1 MENSDDRHPV
11 SPSASPCAE
20 AAAGDP
26 VRPGHHPHPSA
37 MTTSTELSRSVREY
51 YGATLS
57 GSADLRTDAC
67 CDASSVPKP
76 LRPLLARIH
85 PEVLSRYYGCG
96 LVVPP
101 LLEGLR
107 VLDLGC
113 GSGRDVY
120 LLAQLVGPAGAVVGV
135 DMTPEQ
141 LDVARRHQQHHAELF
156 GFANVRFVEGRIE
169 ELENLALEPGSF
181 DLVIS
186 NCVVNLSTDKLAV
199 LNGVRRLLKRGGE
212 FYFADVYTDRRV
224 PEALRQDPVLYGEC
238 LSGALYWTDFLRLA
252 RRAGFADPR
261 LVNDRPLQ
269 ITDAELG
276 ARTGAIRF
284 FSATTRLFQLPELED
299 ACEDHGQAVIY
310 RGTIAEHPH
319 ALPFDKHH
327 WIEAGK
333 VVPVCG
339 NTFRMLSESRLAPHF
354 SFLGDFSRH
363 YGLFQGCGSGL
374 PFDAGAMD
382 TRAAPSTSA
391 ASQSAASTSAAQ
403 SSAAQSSAAS
413 RSTGGSCC

>member
-1 MENSDDRHPV
+1 MASSTDTPASDTSCC
-11 SPSASPCAE
+11 SPTATSP
-20 AAAGDP
+20 
-26 VRPGHHPHPSA
+26 
-37 MTTSTELSRSVREY
+37 TELSTPDVSRGVQEY

-57 GSADLRTDAC
+57 SSADLRTDAC
-67 CDASSVPKP
+67 CDASSVPQA

-120 LLAQLVGPAGAVVGV
+120 LLAQLVGASGAVVGV

-141 LDVARRHQQHHAELF
+141 LAVARRHQQHHADQF
-156 GFANVRFVEGRIE
+156 GFANVTFLEGRIE
-169 ELENLALEPGSF
+169 QLDQLPLEPGSF

-186 NCVVNLSTDKLAV
+186 NCVVNLSADKLAV
-199 LNGVRRLLKRGGE
+199 LNGVRRLLKSGGE
-212 FYFADVYTDRRV
+212 FFFADVYADRRV
-224 PEALRQDPVLYGEC
+224 PEALRHDPVLYGEC
-238 LSGALYWTDFLRLA
+238 LSGALYWNDFLRLA
-252 RRAGFADPR
+252 RQAGFADPR
-261 LVNDRPLQ
+261 LVSDRPLEV
-269 ITDAELG
+269 TDAELT

-284 FSATTRLFQLPELED
+284 FSATYRLFHIPELED

-333 VVPVCG
+333 VFPVCG
-339 NTFRMLSESRLAPHF
+339 NTFRMLERSRLAPHF
-354 SFLGDFSRH
+354 NFIGDFSRH
-363 YGLFQGCGSGL
+363 YGLFEGCGTAI
-374 PFDAGAMD
+374 PFGA
-382 TRAAPSTSA
+382 AAATAATPAA
-391 ASQSAASTSAAQ
+391 ASATSGA
-403 SSAAQSSAAS
+403 
-413 RSTGGSCC
+413 CC